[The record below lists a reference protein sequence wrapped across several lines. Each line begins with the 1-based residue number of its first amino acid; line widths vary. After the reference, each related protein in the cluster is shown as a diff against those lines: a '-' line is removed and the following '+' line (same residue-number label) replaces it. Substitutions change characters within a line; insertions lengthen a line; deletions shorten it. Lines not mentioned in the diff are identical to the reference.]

1 MSTPYTVEQPGW
13 VPSFESNL
21 TDANAAI
28 DGPVEVAGFRGKLDE
43 IGFPSLLCI
52 LEMERKTGIL
62 VVAFEPSLEKAFLYF
77 NEGRVFRA
85 HLSGREEPRNAG
97 VVYSLLACTGGTF
110 DFQPLE
116 VGLDDEVQC
125 STTRLIVE
133 GARRMDEAPSP
144 PPLEFIMNKR
154 MPVHGVNSLD
164 IEERVPLDSHP
175 PSRQGNADEAASV
188 DRSAPNLET
197 ALVWR
202 TSRKKEDN
210 IRGWL
215 GPNNRRVTSDSLS
228 AGYSFARHPRQ
239 QENQNDRR
247 RNHSDFGRRRLNSE
261 RLPEP

>member
-21 TDANAAI
+21 TDPNAAI

-85 HLSGREEPRNAG
+85 HLSGRKEPRNAG

-110 DFQPLE
+110 DFHASD
-116 VGLDDEVQC
+116 VGLDDELQC

-133 GARRMDEAPSP
+133 GARRMDEAHSP
-144 PPLEFIMNKR
+144 PPLDFVTNRR
-154 MPVHGVNSLD
+154 MPVNGVNGLD
-164 IEERVPLDSHP
+164 IEKRAPFDSQLP
-175 PSRQGNADEAASV
+175 TRKGNPDEAASI
-188 DRSAPNLET
+188 DCSAPKLET
-197 ALVWR
+197 ALEGS
-202 TSRKKEDN
+202 TSRKTEYD

-215 GPNNRRVTSDSLS
+215 GPNHRSVPSDSSRRWASAEGAVALFLTASFVLLVLS
-228 AGYSFARHPRQ
+228 AAI
-239 QENQNDRR
+239 
-247 RNHSDFGRRRLNSE
+247 
-261 RLPEP
+261 